1 MQIPPLLTSITS
13 FAASLLVCYTLTPK
27 VMAWAKRRGITGKD
41 IHKPDKPTIPEMGGI
56 AILIG
61 LTVSSCIASLL
72 DQPNIVEYLAF
83 ILTVH
88 IAGAVGAI
96 DDFKPIGPRLKPVLA
111 ALAAAPIYLLRTYSP
126 RPILPVIGRVR
137 LTIAYPLLLPFA
149 ISIPANAVN
158 MVDVMNGTMA
168 GTSILTLA
176 AMIFASLLLGR
187 WDAVILC
194 SGLIGSLAA
203 FYAYNRN
210 PARVFPGDV
219 GTLSVGAAIGA
230 TAIIGGAEVVT
241 IVAMMPQI
249 MNAFYG
255 LSSVG
260 RLYDRTRTA
269 RPISLRDDGMLTVS
283 RDRQAPITLTRII
296 LARGPMREEGI
307 FRSFMTLSAISCS
320 LAILTAVLLWRV

>member
-1 MQIPPLLTSITS
+1 MQIPPFIICIAS
-13 FAASLLVCYTLTPK
+13 FAASLGICYTLTPK

-41 IHKPDKPTIPEMGGI
+41 VHKPDHPTIPEMGGI
-56 AILIG
+56 ATLIG
-61 LTVSSCIASLL
+61 LTFSICLASLL
-72 DQPNIVEYLAF
+72 DQPNTTEYLSF

-88 IAGAVGAI
+88 LAGLVGAV
-96 DDFKPIGPRLKPVLA
+96 DDFRPISPKLKPVLT
-111 ALAAAPIYLLRTYSP
+111 ALAAAPIYLLNTYTP
-126 RPILPVIGRVR
+126 RPVLPVIGRVR

-158 MVDVMNGTMA
+158 MADVMNGTMA
-168 GTSILTLA
+168 GTSILTLVA
-176 AMIFASLLLGR
+176 IILASLLLGR

-194 SGLIGSLAA
+194 CGLIGSLVA

-210 PARVFPGDV
+210 PAKVFAGDV

-230 TAIIGGAEVVT
+230 IAILGRVEVVA

-260 RLYDRTRTA
+260 RLYDRTKTS
-269 RPISLRDDGMLTVS
+269 RPISLRGDGTLVAN
-283 RDRQAPITLTRII
+283 RDKQAPITLTRMI
-296 LARGPMREEGI
+296 LARGPMREAEV
-307 FRSFMTLSAISCS
+307 FKSFMTLSAISCS
-320 LAILTAVLLWRV
+320 LAVLTAILIWRI